1 MLPAE
6 GDAFQVAFKDVQHAV
21 LFCMEVQYQVRV
33 LPLYRCMGLYWCA
46 TEVGCLLCSPV
57 LPSLKITK
65 PEPRCLPA
73 TEQMMELEWPREVLR
88 LGPCKEVKAP
98 DGSLIYRGP
107 RIRMAVHWAA
117 EGTVVQRLHQITKHR
132 VFSGPAFQVGAVPA
146 VLRCSLGPAPTLLAT
161 CLLHLSVDAKP
172 FISAH
177 MTNPAATPPL
187 IPCPAGDA

>member
-33 LPLYRCMGLYWCA
+33 LPLYRCMGLCWCVTDGLFA
-46 TEVGCLLCSPV
+46 MQSRHALTQNSQLSPV
-57 LPSLKITK
+57 A
-65 PEPRCLPA
+65 CLPL
-73 TEQMMELEWPREVLR
+73 EQMMELEWPREVLR

-132 VFSGPAFQVGAVPA
+132 VFSGPAFQVGALPA
-146 VLRCSLGPAPTLLAT
+146 VLRFPLLCCPCCAQPLACCACQWMQRPSLVHT
-161 CLLHLSVDAKP
+161 
-172 FISAH
+172 
-177 MTNPAATPPL
+177 
-187 IPCPAGDA
+187 